1 MLAARLVEA
10 GKPLEIQE
18 VPTPEVVGDQVLVK
32 VAGAGVCHSDLHIL
46 DMAAGL
52 DLPVTLGH
60 ENTGHVARLGPD
72 ASGLELEQPVAVY
85 GGWGCGTCRL
95 CQGGEEQLC
104 DTSKWVGLGSAGGY
118 AEFLLVPHSR
128 YLIPLGGL
136 DPVESAPLV
145 DAALTPY
152 RAIKSA
158 QPKLGAGSTA
168 VTLGVGG
175 LGQFAVQLLRAVTEA
190 RIIAVDVD
198 ETRLKRATEYGA
210 DITVSSGPETAST
223 IMEHT
228 DGEGA
233 QVVFDMVGSDET
245 LALAAQLVAKGGRI
259 AVIGLAGGTLAY
271 SALGLPWEAEVTTS
285 AWGTRDELAE
295 VLELARE
302 GRIESRV
309 QTYQLQQINDAL
321 SDLRSGKVA
330 GRAVVTPN
338 RER

>member
-10 GKPLEIQE
+10 GKPLEVQDIA
-18 VPTPEVVGDQVLVK
+18 TPNAVGDQVLVRI
-32 VAGAGVCHSDLHIL
+32 AGAGVCHSDLHIL
-46 DMAAGL
+46 DVADTMA
-52 DLPVTLGH
+52 LPLTLGH
-60 ENTGHVARLGPD
+60 ENTGYVAQLGPD
-72 ASGLELEQPVAVY
+72 ASGLELEEAVAVY
-85 GGWGCGTCRL
+85 GGWGCGACRY
-95 CQGGEEQLC
+95 CRSGEEQLC
-104 DTSKWVGLGSAGGY
+104 DISKWVGVGSAGGY

-128 YLIPLGGL
+128 HLVPLGGL

-158 QPKLGAGSTA
+158 QAKLDASSTA

-198 ETRLKRATEYGA
+198 DRRLERAAEYGA
-210 DITVSSGPETAST
+210 ELTVKSGPETAGT
-223 IMEHT
+223 IRDYT
-228 DGEGA
+228 DGAGA
-233 QVVFDMVGSDET
+233 QVVFDLVGSDET

-271 SALGLPWEAEVTTS
+271 RALGLPWEAEVTSS

-302 GRIESRV
+302 GRIQSRV
-309 QTYQLQQINDAL
+309 QTYELERINDAL
-321 SDLRSGKVA
+321 SDLRAGNID
-330 GRAVVTPN
+330 GRAVVTP
-338 RER
+338 